1 METSLFDILA
11 VYAELLYVFFKIG
24 LFGFGGGYAMISLI
38 QFEVVDHFGW
48 MTVTEFSDMLAI
60 SQMTPGPVSINTATY
75 VGYAVCKQ
83 WGYLS
88 GVLGSAVATVSLCLP
103 SILLMILVIKYFFNN
118 KENVY
123 VKAVMSGLR
132 PVLGGLILAAA
143 LMLMNRENFC
153 DLPFTREEYGS
164 WRFDATL
171 GYGLSIFIFIASFVA
186 LHIFKVNPMWL
197 IVIAGAIGVA
207 VM

>member
-1 METSLFDILA
+1 METSIFDILA
-11 VYAELLYVFFKIG
+11 IYAELLYVFFKIG

-48 MTVTEFSDMLAI
+48 MSVTEFSDMLAI

-75 VGYAVCKQ
+75 VGYAVGKQ
-83 WGYLS
+83 WGYMS
-88 GVLGSAVATVSLCLP
+88 GIFGSAVATISLCLP

-123 VKAVMSGLR
+123 VQAVMSGLR

-153 DLPFTREEYGS
+153 DLPFAIGEDGKLG
-164 WRFDATL
+164 FDTTL
-171 GYGLSIFIFIASFVA
+171 GYGLSILIFVASFVA
-186 LHIFKVNPMWL
+186 LHFFKVNPMWL
-197 IVIAGAIGVA
+197 IVIAGVIGVT

>member
-1 METSLFDILA
+1 MEDTNILL

-38 QFEVVDHFGW
+38 QFEVVDHFQW
-48 MTVTEFSDMLAI
+48 MSVTEFSDMIAI

-75 VGYAVCKQ
+75 VGYAVCGK
-83 WGYLS
+83 WGYLM
-88 GVLGSAVATVSLCLP
+88 GVLGSAVSTVALCLP

-118 KENVY
+118 KDNQY
-123 VKAVMSGLR
+123 VKAVMAGLR

-143 LMLMNRENFC
+143 LLLMNKENFS
-153 DLPFTREEYGS
+153 DFSLDFS
-164 WRFDATL
+164 D
-171 GYGLSIFIFIASFVA
+171 GYNISVLIFIVSFVA

-197 IVIAGAIGVA
+197 IVAAGAVGA
-207 VM
+207 WVM